1 MEGSSAG
8 ASGKINLPAGASI
21 GAGRETA
28 ETDAQGQ
35 VVQGLKFPITT
46 ANGTATSLF
55 IPYSEIHDTAKV
67 QAAVTRR
74 IAAVTAIS
82 G

>member
-1 MEGSSAG
+1 MEGS
-8 ASGKINLPAGASI
+8 ASTGGKINLPAGVTV
-21 GAGRETA
+21 GAGRETS

-67 QAAVTRR
+67 QAAFTKRV
-74 IAAVTAIS
+74 AAITAIT